1 MFLSPIQRLLR
12 EWAALAAVFAM
23 VLGPLALATSR
34 SLSAQERISIAAGL
48 AALPVCIAGDTVD
61 GLASKTGGGSCDHCL
76 PTQGGTVPELYPA
89 AADALF
95 ACAAR
100 LFAERL
106 VAFTAYHPLPPATG
120 PPAL

>member
-12 EWAALAAVFAM
+12 EWVALMAIFAM

-34 SLSAQERISIAAGL
+34 SLSAQERIHVAAGL
-48 AALPVCIAGDTVD
+48 AALPICIAGDTVD

-76 PTQGGTVPELYPA
+76 PIHGGMVPTLCSTGSDAVFAGSAKLPA
-89 AADALF
+89 KSLAAF
-95 ACAAR
+95 I
-100 LFAERL
+100 
-106 VAFTAYHPLPPATG
+106 AYHPLPPATG